1 MGKSGYLGK
10 EHSSKGSNKN
20 WGVNVLRVYGWTRK
34 SWEKSERLGEI
45 TNEQIMYCS
54 ADTNEDFG
62 LYLNSVGKS
71 WKMLSARVTWS
82 DFLKDLSLLLREEE
96 IVKRDRREEAKRP
109 VRNHALKQVT
119 GGGGGLD
126 CRGTSGMWKLVG
138 EVLDCSGFGLGEI
151 VPHAAYNNVWR
162 QIWSHK
168 REGATDIQ
176 WVRPECSLTFC
187 SAQDNLH
194 SKKLSKTSVVLKLRI
209 LGL

>member
-1 MGKSGYLGK
+1 
-10 EHSSKGSNKN
+10 
-20 WGVNVLRVYGWTRK
+20 
-34 SWEKSERLGEI
+34 
-45 TNEQIMYCS
+45 MYYS

-96 IVKRDRREEAKRP
+96 IVKRDTREEAKRP

-151 VPHAAYNNVWR
+151 VPHATYNNVWR

-194 SKKLSKTSVVLKLRI
+194 SKKIV
-209 LGL
+209 